1 MRGLMR
7 WGKSTLSSVR
17 CCPSFKN
24 PAVYA
29 FVLNRSIAGEAI
41 AQSKIRMLAPKI
53 AAVAPLIL
61 IAQPPNEAPTA
72 IIYIFE
78 IKLYFCSQYK
88 ISANF
93 RKEKRSI
100 YKTLRCDTFFRN
112 SSIIAKKISVFS
124 GAYIITLSSSND
136 I

>member
-1 MRGLMR
+1 M
-7 WGKSTLSSVR
+7 
-17 CCPSFKN
+17 
-24 PAVYA
+24 
-29 FVLNRSIAGEAI
+29 
-41 AQSKIRMLAPKI
+41 
-53 AAVAPLIL
+53 
-61 IAQPPNEAPTA
+61 
-72 IIYIFE
+72 
-78 IKLYFCSQYK
+78 YFCSQYK